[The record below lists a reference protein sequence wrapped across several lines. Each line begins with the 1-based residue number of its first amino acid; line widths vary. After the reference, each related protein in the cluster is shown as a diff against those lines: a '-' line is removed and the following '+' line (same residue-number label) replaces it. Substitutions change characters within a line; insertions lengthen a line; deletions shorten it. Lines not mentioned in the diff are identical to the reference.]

1 MRRVRVA
8 GGVAAAGY
16 TDEERAQGQR
26 TMVLEGVFSR
36 AMEGVTGGVVL
47 AGFALA
53 LGASD
58 FEIGLVA
65 AIPFL
70 AQLAHVPA
78 VVYLARF
85 RDRKRLAVFGAIG
98 ARIVFFGIAT
108 LPFLSLP
115 VRPIAALVPLLIAYA
130 TLATFSGGAWQVW
143 VREMVPRDRL
153 GRYFGRRMAVLSA
166 VGLVT
171 VLTAGQFLQR
181 WPGDPLVAFAFLFA
195 FGGALGL
202 VSAAVLSRA
211 PSRPSDALPRDG
223 LIALLKRPFA
233 DPNYRRL
240 LVFLGAWGFA
250 ANLALPFL
258 SVMLLRTLGFGF
270 GVVTLLAAVSQV
282 CNLAGLRVWAPLTDR
297 YGNKPVLGL
306 AGSVFLVGM
315 SLWAFLPKSHST
327 GTLVLAGFVHAFLG
341 FALAGLDVASNGVVM
356 KLAREEDAPAYLA
369 SASVAKAMAAGV
381 APLLGGALAT
391 FLADRRFSVRLA
403 WTEPGDESVVNAF
416 SFVGH
421 EYLFLISVVLCLYAL
436 HRLLAFTE
444 EGEAPPEQV
453 VRAMRREVGA
463 VGSIAG
469 MRQFAH
475 AASYLIEAAYRF
487 ERSLDVRRALELE
500 EEDDEDAREHR

>member
-1 MRRVRVA
+1 MPA
-8 GGVAAAGY
+8 Y
-16 TDEERAQGQR
+16 TDEERARGQR

-36 AMEGVTGGVVL
+36 AMEGITGGVVL

-53 LGASD
+53 LGATD

-70 AQLAHVPA
+70 AQLAHVPTVA
-78 VVYLARF
+78 YLARF
-85 RDRKRLAVFGAIG
+85 HDRKGLATWGAVCARL
-98 ARIVFFGIAT
+98 VFFAIAT
-108 LPFLSLP
+108 IPFLSLP
-115 VRPIAALVPLLIAYA
+115 VRPVSALVPLLVVYA

-143 VREMVPRDRL
+143 VRELVPRESI
-153 GRYFGRRMAVLSA
+153 GRYFGRRMAVLSG

-171 VLTAGQFLQR
+171 VVVAGQFLQR
-181 WPGDPLVAFAFLFA
+181 WSGDPRVAFAFLFTL
-195 FGGALGL
+195 GGALGL

-211 PSRPSDALPRDG
+211 PGRPSTALPRERF
-223 LIALLKRPFA
+223 ATLLRKPFA
-233 DPNYRRL
+233 DANYRKL

-270 GVVTLLAAVSQV
+270 GVVTLLAATSQL
-282 CNLAGLRVWAPLTDR
+282 CNILGLRLWAPFTDR
-297 YGNKPVLGL
+297 FGSKPVMGL

-315 SLWAFLPKSHST
+315 SLWAFLPKSAST
-327 GTLVLAGFVHAFLG
+327 GTLILAGVVHALLG
-341 FALAGLDVASNGVVM
+341 FAIAGLDVASTTVVM
-356 KLAREEDAPAYLA
+356 KLAREEEAPAYLA
-369 SASVAKAMAAGV
+369 SASVVKAVAAGA
-381 APLLGGALAT
+381 APLVGGVLAT
-391 FLADRRFSVRLA
+391 LLADRRFSVRLA
-403 WTEPGDESVVNAF
+403 WGDPEREGVVNAV
-416 SFVGH
+416 SFIGH
-421 EYLFLISVVLCLYAL
+421 EYLFLLSVVLCLYAL

-475 AASYLIEAAYRF
+475 AASYLVEAAYRF

-500 EEDDEDAREHR
+500 EEDKKKR

>member
-1 MRRVRVA
+1 MA
-8 GGVAAAGY
+8 TAAY
-16 TDEERAQGQR
+16 TDEERARGQR
-26 TMVLEGVFSR
+26 AMILEGIFSR
-36 AMEGVTGGVVL
+36 AMEGMTGGVVL
-47 AGFALA
+47 AGFAIA
-53 LGASD
+53 LGATD

-70 AQLAHVPA
+70 AQLAHVPTVA
-78 VVYLARF
+78 YLARF
-85 RDRKRLAVFGAIG
+85 RDRRVPAIAGAVG
-98 ARIVFFGIAT
+98 ARLIFFAIAT

-115 VRPIAALVPLLIAYA
+115 VRPIAALVPLLVAYA
-130 TLATFSGGAWQVW
+130 TLATFGGGAWQVW
-143 VREMVPRDRL
+143 VRELVPRESL

-166 VGLVT
+166 VGLLT
-171 VLTAGQFLQR
+171 VLGAGQFLQR
-181 WPGDPLVAFAFLFA
+181 WSGDPRVAFAFLFA
-195 FGGALGL
+195 LGGALGL
-202 VSAAVLSRA
+202 VSAALLSRA
-211 PSRPSDALPRDG
+211 PSRPSEAMPSHG
-223 LIALLKRPFA
+223 FVTLLRKPFA

-270 GVVTLLAAVSQV
+270 GVVTILAAVSQL
-282 CNLAGLRVWAPLTDR
+282 CNILGLRIWAPLTDR
-297 YGNKPVLGL
+297 FGSKPILGL

-315 SLWAFLPKSHST
+315 SLWAFFPKGAST
-327 GTLVLAGFVHAFLG
+327 GTLVLAAFVHALLG
-341 FALAGLDVASNGVVM
+341 FALAGLDVASTSVVM
-356 KLAREEDAPAYLA
+356 KLAREEEAPAYLA
-369 SASVAKAMAAGV
+369 SASVVKAIAAGA
-381 APLLGGALAT
+381 APLLGGLLAT
-391 FLADRRFSVRLA
+391 LLADRRFSVRLA
-403 WTEPGDESVVNAF
+403 WTDPDGEGIVNAL

-421 EYLFLISVVLCLYAL
+421 EYLFLLSVILLLYAL

-475 AASYLIEAAYRF
+475 AASYLVEAAYRF

-500 EEDDEDAREHR
+500 EEEKEKE